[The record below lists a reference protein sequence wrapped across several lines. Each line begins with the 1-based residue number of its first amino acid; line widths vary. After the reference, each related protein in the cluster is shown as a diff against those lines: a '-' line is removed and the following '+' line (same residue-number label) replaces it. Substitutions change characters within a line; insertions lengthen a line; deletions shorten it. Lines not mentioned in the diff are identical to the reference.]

1 MNNQS
6 LVNFAMKLVNSNIEI
21 YEDDKLIYSSNL
33 DDIINRMKESNTKK
47 SLDSFIFSEICEF
60 NNDYTNNEF
69 EFTKEFLLFAKE
81 LIIGQE
87 SGFN

>member
-6 LVNFAMKLVNSNIEI
+6 LVNFAIKLVNSNIEI

-47 SLDSFIFSEICEF
+47 SLDSFIFSEIWAL
-60 NNDYTNNEF
+60 NQGITY
-69 EFTKEFLLFAKE
+69 
-81 LIIGQE
+81 
-87 SGFN
+87 